1 MWICPREYLVLLWQ
15 ENSRI
20 IRIIFLMIFYVDVLG
35 MILYLICGELRG
47 LLVKSDIEYLVLLL
61 KLLLHKQMLTP
72 VVLSLVAIKDVHP
85 SDLIQ

>member
-1 MWICPREYLVLLWQ
+1 
-15 ENSRI
+15 
-20 IRIIFLMIFYVDVLG
+20 
-35 MILYLICGELRG
+35 MILYLVCGKLRG

-61 KLLLHKQMLTP
+61 KLLFHKQMLTP